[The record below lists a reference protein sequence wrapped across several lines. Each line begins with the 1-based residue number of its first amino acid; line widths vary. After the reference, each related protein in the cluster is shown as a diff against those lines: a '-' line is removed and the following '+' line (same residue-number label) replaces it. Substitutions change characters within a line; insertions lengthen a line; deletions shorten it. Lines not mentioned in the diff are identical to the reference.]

1 MSHNSIRTRL
11 KDHIRKRKHV
21 NSAFARRLTGM
32 TLCVSM
38 AAIMLSTIVCAYA
51 LRSVHNEAEKDSIN
65 FGMEAAAKSKVAL
78 RDSFSDNV
86 KNTVSDKAKI
96 AGEKFYIYTEDTEY
110 LAIYAEE
117 ILSEPGQFTKRNVV
131 WGEGIPMGYDAMFLT
146 LCDDS
151 VDYDEK
157 NQAKA
162 EYLANIEDICRSITG
177 RHPEITALYIA
188 TEEGLMLSY
197 DENVSSTEQGVTH
210 TKYYDFKNTG
220 WYQLGKENSEP
231 VFTKRYK
238 DGFGRGDVLTCVAPF
253 HNKNGA
259 YSGCVALDIRTESI
273 FNNIV
278 GKGINETDLAIL
290 MDEKGT
296 ILAETGRVYAEDEPR
311 MTIESGQYPGL
322 YGLNEVLVKKEKTDA
337 LFSTDPETHE
347 EYLLAYSDIDYV
359 NLRLVIQSPLS
370 SVLGPIDSI
379 ESEINQNTQLMNR
392 TIETTI
398 ESMLLT
404 CFLLFFILSIVS
416 AYVAGKVSYNLSE
429 PLKILSGDMKKIS
442 LGNFGHRT
450 LVDTND
456 EIGSLAV
463 SFNNMAE
470 SLDKYQADMKEAVSR
485 EEHTAMELSLATD
498 IQAHMLPVNFSEF
511 TKGQNFDLYATMT
524 PAKEVAGDFY
534 DFFRI
539 DDDNIVL
546 VMADVSGKGIPAALF
561 MMISKILIKTNALTD
576 RSPSEL
582 FRVVNDQLCDN
593 NKEDMF
599 VTAWLARID
608 LKTGKVTAV
617 NAGHE
622 FPALKEPKSSFGL
635 MQDVHGLPLGVFEGL
650 KYEEYDFYLKEGAS
664 LFTYTDGVPESTD
677 ADDRQFG
684 TDRMLEALNKD
695 PDAVPVELLK
705 TLKDNIDRFVGES
718 EQFDDITMLGFC
730 YRGNCTDKDELQD
743 TVG

>member
-1 MSHNSIRTRL
+1 MNHKSIRTRL

-38 AAIMLSTIVCAYA
+38 AAIMLSAIVCVYA
-51 LRSVHNEAEKDSIN
+51 LRSVHNEAEKDSIK
-65 FGMEAAAKSKVAL
+65 FGMEAASKSRAAL

-86 KNTVSDKAKI
+86 KNTVSDRAKI
-96 AGEKFYIYTEDTEY
+96 AGEKFYIYMEDVEY
-110 LAIYAEE
+110 LAVYAEE
-117 ILSEPGQFTKRNVV
+117 ILSEPAQFTKRNVL
-131 WGEGIPMGYDAMFLT
+131 WGDNIPLGYDAMFLT

-162 EYLANIEDICRSITG
+162 EYLANIEDICRSIAD
-177 RHPEITALYIA
+177 RHSEITALYIA
-188 TEEGLMLSY
+188 TDEGLMLSY
-197 DENVSSTEQGVTH
+197 DEYVSSTEQGAAN
-210 TKYYDFKNTG
+210 TKYYDYKDTE
-220 WYQLGKENSEP
+220 WYQLGKESSGP
-231 VFTKRYK
+231 VFTERYK
-238 DGFGRGDVLTCVAPF
+238 DIFGHGDVITCVAPF
-253 HNKNGA
+253 CYKNGRYA
-259 YSGCVALDIRTESI
+259 GCVALDIRAESVLR
-273 FNNIV
+273 NIV
-278 GKGINETDLAIL
+278 SKGINETDLAIL
-290 MDEKGT
+290 MDDKGT
-296 ILAETGRVYAEDEPR
+296 VLAETGRVYTEDEPR
-311 MTIESGQYPGL
+311 MLLESGQYHGL

-337 LFSTDPETHE
+337 LFSMDPETRE

-359 NLRLVIQSPLS
+359 NLRLVLQSPLS
-370 SVLGPIDSI
+370 SVLGPINSI

-416 AYVAGKVSYNLSE
+416 VYVAEKVSYNLSE
-429 PLKILSGDMKKIS
+429 PLKVLTGDMKKIS
-442 LGNFGHRT
+442 LGNLDHRT
-450 LVDTND
+450 LVNTND

-561 MMISKILIKTNALTD
+561 MILIKTNALTD
-576 RSPSEL
+576 RTPSEL
-582 FRVVNDQLCDN
+582 FSVVNDQLCDN

-635 MQDVHGLPLGVFEGL
+635 MKDVHGLPLGVFEGL

-705 TLKDNIDRFVGES
+705 TLKDNIDRFVGAS
-718 EQFDDITMLGFC
+718 EQFDDITMMGFC